1 VVVVDVV
8 GVVVEVAA
16 LVVLVRVVVVIEV
29 VVLLAL
35 VEVVRKSVT
44 INWASSPRRDLVSH
58 SWRASRNC
66 TAGESNH
73 LFGALYKNT
82 G

>member
-1 VVVVDVV
+1 VVDVAA
-8 GVVVEVAA
+8 VVVEVAA
-16 LVVLVRVVVVIEV
+16 LVVLVVEIEV
-29 VVLLAL
+29 VVLVVLLVL
-35 VEVVRKSVT
+35 VEVVRKSFT

-58 SWRASRNC
+58 SWRASQNC

-73 LFGALYKNT
+73 LFGALYKTT

>member
-1 VVVVDVV
+1 VVVVDVAA
-8 GVVVEVAA
+8 VVVEVAA
-16 LVVLVRVVVVIEV
+16 LVLVVVVIEV
-29 VVLLAL
+29 VVLLVL

-73 LFGALYKNT
+73 LFGALYKTT

>member
-1 VVVVDVV
+1 VVVVDVAA
-8 GVVVEVAA
+8 VVVEVAA
-16 LVVLVRVVVVIEV
+16 LVVVIEV
-29 VVLLAL
+29 IVLVVLLVL
-35 VEVVRKSVT
+35 VEVVRKSFA
-44 INWASSPRRDLVSH
+44 IDWASSPRRDLVSH
-58 SWRASRNC
+58 SWRASQNC